1 MLLLTIETFLL
12 LRSPIG
18 GHRGWNIW
26 NFLTDSEVTQRPRF
40 EWNLEEHLEEVANL
54 EISIRNFPNFVG
66 RQAVGILVGDVVVAV
81 VAAAGPVDAV
91 SKTVC
96 GGST

>member
-1 MLLLTIETFLL
+1 M
-12 LRSPIG
+12 
-18 GHRGWNIW
+18 
-26 NFLTDSEVTQRPRF
+26 
-40 EWNLEEHLEEVANL
+40 ANL

-66 RQAVGILVGDVVVAV
+66 RQAVGILVGDVVVAAV
-81 VAAAGPVDAV
+81 VVAVAAAGPVDAV